1 MFKRSITGL
10 FVRFAGALINFGLTV
25 FLARNMLKNEFGTYQ
40 YFVVIVSGL
49 SLVARVGMDTYFLVN
64 IPAEKSNK
72 KISFILQ
79 QATIIAILTSI
90 LLVVTVGSCYSFI
103 KNIHSTETRIHLVM
117 LASAIPQ
124 CIYLLNSAFE
134 KALGNMTSALLTSF
148 MFFPLCMFAVVFS
161 AQQYSLN
168 EILIFYLTSNII
180 VMLISIFITYKNIDK
195 FKLKSIKSI
204 YILSFFKK
212 GFAYLPHSIM
222 NYILLWIDVGLVG
235 LLLTAEWVAE
245 YSVASRVTLI
255 ILLAM
260 SVYDG
265 LFSPKIIKS
274 YKENTLSIFVSDI
287 RLIFLRTV
295 FFVIFFVAITLFSS
309 NYIIHLFGDSYHSA
323 ADCAYILILA
333 YGLRSFSSLPGYV
346 LIAMGKISLINI
358 ILMLSMLVTV
368 SVSVFLINKYQIIGV
383 AFGTLAASS
392 FIVFFNYIF
401 MFFQINKLKNAL

>member
-10 FVRFAGALINFGLTV
+10 FVRFMGALINFGLTV

-79 QATIIAILTSI
+79 QATIIASLTSI
-90 LLVVTVGSCYSFI
+90 LLVVTVGSFYSLI
-103 KNIHSTETRIHLVM
+103 KNIHSTETRSHLVM

-168 EILIFYLTSNII
+168 EILFFYLTSNII
-180 VMLISIFITYKNIDK
+180 VMLISIFITYKNADK

-295 FFVIFFVAITLFSS
+295 FFVTFFVAITLFSS

-368 SVSVFLINKYQIIGV
+368 SVSVFLIHKYQIIGV